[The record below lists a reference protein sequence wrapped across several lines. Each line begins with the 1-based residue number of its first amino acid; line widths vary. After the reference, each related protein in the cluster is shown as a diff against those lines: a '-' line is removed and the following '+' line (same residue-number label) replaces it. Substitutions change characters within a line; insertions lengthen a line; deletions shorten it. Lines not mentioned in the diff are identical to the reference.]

1 MEDFHDSS
9 IEAAK
14 FPVEQLQLSSGEA
27 LAIQIDIPGVTATV
41 PDLYKAVDQFGG
53 LLNDHGKVLIANS
66 LVAKRSPTLFDA
78 PIDDEPVTDDT
89 TPTDTTDDTT
99 ATDETT
105 AQAGDETGDE
115 TTETTDDTTTTT
127 TTTPAESDE
136 GIEEEATSDV
146 SGDPSGTSQPEPTGE
161 EGEVTSDV
169 SDEPSTTIDETATTD
184 EETTPESAEE
194 EVVTWSPLTSEA
206 TRYIYPSFAWVVP
219 DSAAVGEVLYVQVNV
234 AKGSSDIQYD
244 NYFGVFE
251 VTVVAPTE
259 LVEEVETEEED
270 STLVATILI
279 VTGVVLATAA
289 IFYFFIV

>member
-1 MEDFHDSS
+1 MEKFHDSS
-9 IEAAK
+9 IEATK

-27 LAIQIDIPGVTATV
+27 LAIQIDIAGVTATV

-89 TPTDTTDDTT
+89 TPTDTT
-99 ATDETT
+99 

-115 TTETTDDTTTTT
+115 TTETTDDTTTT

-161 EGEVTSDV
+161 EGEVTDV
-169 SDEPSTTIDETATTD
+169 SDEPITTIDETATTD

-244 NYFGVFE
+244 NYFGMFE

>member
-27 LAIQIDIPGVTATV
+27 LAIQIDIAGVIATV

-53 LLNDHGKVLIANS
+53 LLNDHGKVLIASS

-78 PIDDEPVTDDT
+78 PIDDEP
-89 TPTDTTDDTT
+89 TT

-105 AQAGDETGDE
+105 AQAGDESGDE
-115 TTETTDDTTTTT
+115 TTETTDDNTTTT

-146 SGDPSGTSQPEPTGE
+146 SGDPSGTSQPAPTGE

>member
-78 PIDDEPVTDDT
+78 PIDDTTPDT
-89 TPTDTTDDTT
+89 T
-99 ATDETT
+99 E
-105 AQAGDETGDE
+105 E
-115 TTETTDDTTTTT
+115 TT

-169 SDEPSTTIDETATTD
+169 SDDPSTTIDETATTG

-259 LVEEVETEEED
+259 LVEEEETEEED